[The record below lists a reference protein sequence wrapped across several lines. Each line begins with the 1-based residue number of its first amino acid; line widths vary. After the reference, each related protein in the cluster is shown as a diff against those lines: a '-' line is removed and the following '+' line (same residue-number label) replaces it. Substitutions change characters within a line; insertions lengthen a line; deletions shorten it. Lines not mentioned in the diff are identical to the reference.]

1 VNDAA
6 TGQPTPCRLRFT
18 GEDGAYYA
26 PFGRLTEFATGVG
39 EDVGGNLLL
48 ANKRYAYIDGSCEVA
63 LPAGVVN
70 VDVTKGF
77 EFAPLQDQVQLKKGQ
92 LSLRLAIKRWSDAR
106 QDRWYSGDARVHFLT
121 PEAALLE
128 ATAEDVAMVNLL
140 AAEHTIRSGDG
151 RDYRA
156 VSNILAFSGQQPGVE
171 TPGYFV
177 AVNTLNRHPVLGSL
191 SLLSCHRP
199 VYPLG
204 FGGPESSDD
213 WTLADWCDQCHRK
226 GGLVVWAEN
235 DATRLKTGGLWG
247 EPLADLLLGKI
258 DALETDFNEVSSE
271 DQWWDG
277 LLSCGLRLPLVGASG
292 KESNREAVGAVR
304 TFARLL
310 PGEPLTYKNWIE
322 AVRAGR
328 TYVSNGPLLSL
339 TVDGRDP
346 GAVIDVPSPDK
357 TVHVRAESRCGL
369 PLSRLRVLL
378 NGKAVA
384 SARADGSPSTA
395 TVELDLPVSKP
406 GWIRAVSE
414 GPREPLEGRLIMA
427 ISSPVYV
434 HVNGQ
439 SPRPDKR
446 TANRF
451 DSRLDSTLEWVRTH
465 GRFESEHQRDRLAG
479 IFLAARE
486 ELERRA
492 KTESR

>member
-1 VNDAA
+1 
-6 TGQPTPCRLRFT
+6 
-18 GEDGAYYA
+18 
-26 PFGRLTEFATGVG
+26 LTEFATGVG

-48 ANKRYAYIDGSCEVA
+48 AKKCYAYIDGSCEVA
-63 LPAGVVN
+63 LPAGVVH
-70 VDVTKGF
+70 VDVSKGF
-77 EFAPLQDQVQLKKGQ
+77 EYTPLQEQVQLKKGQ
-92 LSLRLAIKRWSDAR
+92 LSLRLAIERWSDAR
-106 QDRWYSGDARVHFLT
+106 QDGWYSGDARVHFLT
-121 PEAALLE
+121 PQAALLE
-128 ATAEDVAMVNLL
+128 AAAEDVAVVNLL
-140 AAEHTIRSGDG
+140 AADHTIRSGDG

-156 VSNILAFSGQQPGVE
+156 VSSILAFSGQQPAVE
-171 TPGYFV
+171 THGYLV
-177 AVNTLNRHPVLGSL
+177 TVNTLNRHPVLGSL
-191 SLLSCHRP
+191 SLLNCHRP

-204 FGGPESSDD
+204 FGSPESLDD

-235 DATRLKTGGLWG
+235 DGTRLKSRGLWG

-258 DALETDFNEVSSE
+258 DALETDFNEVGSE

-292 KESNREAVGAVR
+292 KDSNRKAVGAVR

-310 PGEPLTYKNWIE
+310 PGEPLTYKSWIE

-339 TVDGRDP
+339 TVDGSDP
-346 GAVIDVPSPDK
+346 GAVIDVPSTDK

-378 NGKAVA
+378 NGKVVATARAGGSASTA
-384 SARADGSPSTA
+384 SA
-395 TVELDLPVSKP
+395 ELDLPVSKP

-439 SPRPDKR
+439 ALRPDKR
-446 TANRF
+446 TASRF
-451 DSRLDSTLEWVRTH
+451 DSRLDGTLEWVRTH
-465 GRFESEHQRDRLAG
+465 GRFENDQQRDRLAG
-479 IFLAARE
+479 IFLSAID

-492 KTESR
+492 KRESR